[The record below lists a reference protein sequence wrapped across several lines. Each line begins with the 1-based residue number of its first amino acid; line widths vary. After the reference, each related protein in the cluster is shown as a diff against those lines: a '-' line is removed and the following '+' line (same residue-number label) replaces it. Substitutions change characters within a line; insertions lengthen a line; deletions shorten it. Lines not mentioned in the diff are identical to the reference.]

1 MNAMKNKI
9 KSQRGASITF
19 ALLIFLVC
27 AVISSVVIVA
37 ATAAAGRMSQQGE
50 MDERYYAV
58 TASAKRL
65 NDVFAGKEVA
75 VTYEIKDGSP
85 DFSGAT
91 VTYADGSTTP
101 TIPTILQKASID
113 VVQGVLWKDKDN
125 IIEPGSISIEDT
137 DSNTTCTVTRSMM
150 DDGRMEYTISAQKT
164 KDASN
169 SGQYKVFISFSP
181 NLPSVA
187 TKMPDGKEKIIVKW
201 KLLGVEKNRPMA
213 KPTAAAIGG

>member
-1 MNAMKNKI
+1 MKAIKNKLQS
-9 KSQRGASITF
+9 KRGASITF
-19 ALLIFLVC
+19 ALLLFLVC

-65 NDVFAGKEVA
+65 NDVFAGKEVT
-75 VTYEIKDGSP
+75 VTYDIKDGSP
-85 DFSGAT
+85 DFDGAT

-101 TIPTILQKASID
+101 ATLKKASID
-113 VVQGVLWKDKDN
+113 VVRGVLWEDKDN
-125 IIEPGSISIEDT
+125 VIEPASIPIEDA
-137 DSNTTCTVTRSMM
+137 DSNTTCTVTRSMK

-164 KDASN
+164 KNASN
-169 SGQYKVFISFSP
+169 SGQYTVYITFSP

-187 TKMPDGKEKIIVKW
+187 TKMSDGKEKVIVKW
-201 KLLGVEKNRPMA
+201 KLLGAEKNRPKAM
-213 KPTAAAIGG
+213 PTTAATGG